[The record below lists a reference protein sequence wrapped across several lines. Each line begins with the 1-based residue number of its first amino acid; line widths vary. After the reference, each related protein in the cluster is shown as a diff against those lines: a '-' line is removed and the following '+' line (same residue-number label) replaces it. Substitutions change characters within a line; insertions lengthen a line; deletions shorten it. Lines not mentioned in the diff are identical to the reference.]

1 MFRQDPTYGCGCK
14 NYWVLQKELGNSQ
27 YDRSCDVELS
37 QKKLRRELALFF
49 LNIYNLLIAYQEV
62 GEKFLRASHQS
73 EGMEN
78 RVT

>member
-1 MFRQDPTYGCGCK
+1 MVCGCK

-49 LNIYNLLIAYQEV
+49 LKYNSLTKKLGRSFCEQAINPNEC
-62 GEKFLRASHQS
+62 H
-73 EGMEN
+73 